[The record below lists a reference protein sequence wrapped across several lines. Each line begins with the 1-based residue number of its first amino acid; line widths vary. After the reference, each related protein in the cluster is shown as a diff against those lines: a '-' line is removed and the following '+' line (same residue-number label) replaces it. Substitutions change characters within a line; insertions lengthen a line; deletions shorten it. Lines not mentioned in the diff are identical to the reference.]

1 MTGSYLILVLLPLG
15 RFLDLLIL
23 LGTIL
28 GFLVLLA
35 LSTKRNPELKKSKK
49 SGRECKI
56 HGSDI

>member
-1 MTGSYLILVLLPLG
+1 MTGSYLVLVLLPLG
-15 RFLDLLIL
+15 SFLGLMIL
-23 LGTIL
+23 LGIL

-35 LSTKRNPELKKSKK
+35 LSTERNPELKKSKK